1 MMMQSESSKSTAAGG
16 AEVESQE
23 EMADFMSLTN
33 IVSSEQFTIHLLIRR
48 LHRSFTR

>member
-1 MMMQSESSKSTAAGG
+1 MMMQSESSKSTAGG